1 MFAILGILIVLGC
14 ILAGFILEKG
24 NFDLILSAAPPE
36 LLMIGGG
43 ALGQLVLS
51 TPKDA
56 LGATFKGALSILGPM
71 VTSKAYYLDLL
82 TTLSGLYM
90 KIRREGLVAIEKDVE
105 RPAESPIFSNF
116 AKNKKNHEVL
126 AFICDTMRIF
136 STVNIEAHEFDN
148 IMDADIESTV
158 HELLIPSHSIS
169 KVADGMPALGIVACV
184 LGVVITMGKLNEP
197 PEVLGHSIG
206 AALVG
211 TMLGVLGC
219 YGFLGPMAANM
230 EHRAK
235 ELEASLLVV
244 KAALGAFVGGN
255 PPPVALEAGRRAIP
269 TGHRPTFE
277 ELGEAIK
284 ASKGK

>member
-1 MFAILGILIVLGC
+1 MFAILGVIIVLGC
-14 ILAGFILEKG
+14 IFTGYFLEHG
-24 NFDLILSAAPPE
+24 NFSVLLSAAPPE

-43 ALGQLVLS
+43 AVGSLVLS
-51 TPKDA
+51 APKEV
-56 LGATFKGALSILGPM
+56 LGATFKGILSVLGGM
-71 VTSKAYYLDLL
+71 QTSKAYYLEML
-82 TTLSGLYM
+82 TTLSQLFM

-105 RPAESPIFSNF
+105 RPAESPIFSSF

-136 STVNIEAHEFDN
+136 STVNIEAHEFET
-148 IMDADIESTV
+148 IMDADIEATV
-158 HELLIPSHSIS
+158 HEAMVASHSVA
-169 KVADGMPALGIVACV
+169 KVADALPGLGIVAAV
-184 LGVVITMGKLNEP
+184 LGVVITMGKISEP

-211 TMLGVLGC
+211 TFLGVLGA
-219 YGFLGPMAANM
+219 YGFVSPIATNI

-235 ELEASLLVV
+235 ESEAILLVA
-244 KAALGAFVGGN
+244 KAALTAFVGGN

-269 TGHRPTFE
+269 AHKRPTFE
-277 ELGEAIK
+277 ELEQAIK

>member
-1 MFAILGILIVLGC
+1 MFVIIGVVIVLGAVG
-14 ILAGFILEKG
+14 LGFFFEKG
-24 NFDLILSAAPPE
+24 NFSLLFSAAPAE
-36 LLMIGGG
+36 MLIIFGG
-43 ALGQLVLS
+43 AFGSLIIS
-51 TPKDA
+51 SPKD
-56 LGATFKGALSILGPM
+56 ILGHIFKSFFAIFGSM
-71 VTSKAYYLDLL
+71 KTSKAYYLEML
-82 TTLSGLYM
+82 TVLSMLFM
-90 KIRREGLVAIEKDVE
+90 KIRREGLVAIEKDIE
-105 RPAESPIFSNF
+105 HPTESPIFSAF
-116 AKNKKNHEVL
+116 AKNKDNAAVVS
-126 AFICDTMRIF
+126 FVCDTMRIF
-136 STVNIEAHEFDN
+136 STVNIEQHEFDN
-148 IMDADIESTV
+148 IMDADIEASA
-158 HELLIPSHSIS
+158 HEAM
-169 KVADGMPALGIVACV
+169 VAAHTMNKTADALPGLGIVAAV

-235 ELEASLLVV
+235 EVEATLLVV

-277 ELGEAIK
+277 ELEEAIK

>member
-1 MFAILGILIVLGC
+1 MFAILGIIIVIGC
-14 ILAGFILEKG
+14 ILSGFILEKG
-24 NFDLILSAAPPE
+24 NFDLLLSAAPPE
-36 LLMIGGG
+36 LLMIAGG
-43 ALGQLVLS
+43 ALGAFVIS
-51 TPKDA
+51 SPKDVITHT
-56 LGATFKGALSILGPM
+56 LKGAMSIFGGM
-71 VTSKAYYLDLL
+71 ITSKAYYTTLL
-82 TTLSGLYM
+82 VTLSGLYM

-105 RPAESPIFSNF
+105 RPAESPIFSDF

-126 AFICDTMRIF
+126 IFICDTMRIF

-197 PEVLGHSIG
+197 AEVLGHSIG

-211 TMLGVLGC
+211 TFMGVLLA
-219 YGFLGPMAANM
+219 YGFIGPISTNI
-230 EHRAK
+230 EYRAK
-235 ELEASLLVV
+235 ETEAILLVAKASLT
-244 KAALGAFVGGN
+244 AFVGGN

-269 TGHRPTFE
+269 IHQRPTFE
-277 ELGEAIK
+277 ELEDAIK

>member
-1 MFAILGILIVLGC
+1 MFVIIGVVIVLGAVGLGFFFEKGNFSLLFSAAPAEMLIIFGGAFGSLVISSPKEVLGQVFKSLFAILGSMKTSKGYY
-14 ILAGFILEKG
+14 LEM
-24 NFDLILSAAPPE
+24 LT
-36 LLMIGGG
+36 
-43 ALGQLVLS
+43 VLS
-51 TPKDA
+51 M
-56 LGATFKGALSILGPM
+56 LF
-71 VTSKAYYLDLL
+71 
-82 TTLSGLYM
+82 M
-90 KIRREGLVAIEKDVE
+90 KIRREGLVAIEKDIE
-105 RPAESPIFSNF
+105 HPTESPIFSAF
-116 AKNKKNHEVL
+116 AKNKNNAAVVC
-126 AFICDTMRIF
+126 FVCDTMRIF
-136 STVNIEAHEFDN
+136 STVNIEQHEFDN
-148 IMDADIESTV
+148 IMDSDIEASA
-158 HELLIPSHSIS
+158 HEALIAAHTMN
-169 KVADGMPALGIVACV
+169 KTADALPGLGIVAAV

-235 ELEASLLVV
+235 EVEATLLVV

-277 ELGEAIK
+277 ELEEAIK

>member
-1 MFAILGILIVLGC
+1 MFVIIGVVIVLGAVG
-14 ILAGFILEKG
+14 LGFFFEKG
-24 NFDLILSAAPPE
+24 NFSLLFSAAPAE
-36 LLMIGGG
+36 MLIIFGG
-43 ALGQLVLS
+43 AFGSLIISSPKDILGHIFKSFFAIFGSMKTSKGYYLEMLTVLS
-51 TPKDA
+51 M
-56 LGATFKGALSILGPM
+56 LF
-71 VTSKAYYLDLL
+71 
-82 TTLSGLYM
+82 M
-90 KIRREGLVAIEKDVE
+90 KIRREGLVAIEKDIE
-105 RPAESPIFSNF
+105 HPTESPIFSAF
-116 AKNKKNHEVL
+116 AKNKENAAVVS
-126 AFICDTMRIF
+126 FVCDTMRIF
-136 STVNIEAHEFDN
+136 STVNIEQHEFDN
-148 IMDADIESTV
+148 IMDADIEASA
-158 HELLIPSHSIS
+158 HEAM
-169 KVADGMPALGIVACV
+169 VAAHTMNKTADALPGLGIVAAV

-235 ELEASLLVV
+235 EVEATLLVV

-277 ELGEAIK
+277 ELEEAIK

>member
-1 MFAILGILIVLGC
+1 MFVILGTLIVLGC
-14 ILAGFILEKG
+14 ILAGFVLEKG

-43 ALGQLVLS
+43 ALGALVIS
-51 TPKDA
+51 SPKEV
-56 LGATFKGALSILGPM
+56 LVATFKGAMTIFGGM
-71 VTSKAYYLDLL
+71 ITSKAYYTELL

-90 KIRREGLVAIEKDVE
+90 KIRREGLVSIEKDVE
-105 RPAESPIFSNF
+105 RPAESPIFANF

-126 AFICDTMRIF
+126 VFICDTMRIF
-136 STVNIEAHEFDN
+136 STVNIEAHEFET
-148 IMDADIESTV
+148 IMDADIEATV
-158 HELLIPSHSIS
+158 HEALLPAHSIS

-197 PEVLGHSIG
+197 AEVLGHSIG

-211 TMLGVLGC
+211 TFMGVLLA
-219 YGFLGPMAANM
+219 YGFIGPISTNI
-230 EHRAK
+230 EYRAK
-235 ELEASLLVV
+235 ETEAILLVAKASLT
-244 KAALGAFVGGN
+244 AFVGGN

-269 TGHRPTFE
+269 IHQRPTFE
-277 ELGEAIK
+277 QLEEAIK

>member
-1 MFAILGILIVLGC
+1 MFAILGAVIVIGC
-14 ILAGFILEKG
+14 ILSGFILEKG
-24 NFDLILSAAPPE
+24 NFDLLLSAAPPE

-43 ALGQLVLS
+43 ALGALVIS
-51 TPKDA
+51 SPKEV
-56 LGATFKGALSILGPM
+56 LIATFKGAATVLGGM
-71 VTSKAYYLDLL
+71 TTSKAYYTELL

-105 RPAESPIFSNF
+105 RPAESPIFANF

-126 AFICDTMRIF
+126 VFICDTMRIF
-136 STVNIEAHEFDN
+136 STVNIEAHEFET
-148 IMDADIESTV
+148 IMDADIEATV
-158 HELLIPSHSIS
+158 HEALIPAHSIS

-197 PEVLGHSIG
+197 AEVLGHSIG

-211 TMLGVLGC
+211 TFMGVLLA
-219 YGFLGPMAANM
+219 YGFIGPISTNI
-230 EHRAK
+230 EYRAK
-235 ELEASLLVV
+235 ETEAILLVAKASLT
-244 KAALGAFVGGN
+244 AFVGGN

-269 TGHRPTFE
+269 IHQRPTFE
-277 ELGEAIK
+277 ELEDAIK

>member
-1 MFAILGILIVLGC
+1 MFVIIGIVIVLGAVG
-14 ILAGFILEKG
+14 LGFFFEKG
-24 NFDLILSAAPPE
+24 NFSLLFSAAPAE
-36 LLMIGGG
+36 MLIIFGG
-43 ALGQLVLS
+43 ALGSLVISSPKDILGHVFKSLFAIFGSMKTSKGYYLEMLTVLS
-51 TPKDA
+51 M
-56 LGATFKGALSILGPM
+56 LF
-71 VTSKAYYLDLL
+71 
-82 TTLSGLYM
+82 M
-90 KIRREGLVAIEKDVE
+90 KIRREGLVAIEKDIE
-105 RPAESPIFSNF
+105 HPTESPIFSSF
-116 AKNKKNHEVL
+116 AKNKNNAAVVS
-126 AFICDTMRIF
+126 FVCDTMRIF
-136 STVNIEAHEFDN
+136 STVNIEQHEFDN
-148 IMDADIESTV
+148 IMDADIETSA
-158 HELLIPSHSIS
+158 HEAL
-169 KVADGMPALGIVACV
+169 VAAHTMNKTADALPGLGIVAAV

-235 ELEASLLVV
+235 EVEAMLLVV

-277 ELGEAIK
+277 ELEEAIK

>member
-1 MFAILGILIVLGC
+1 MFAILGAVIVIGC
-14 ILAGFILEKG
+14 ILSGFILEKG
-24 NFDLILSAAPPE
+24 NFDLLLSAAPPE

-43 ALGQLVLS
+43 ALGALVIS
-51 TPKDA
+51 SPKEV
-56 LGATFKGALSILGPM
+56 LIATFKGAATVFGGM
-71 VTSKAYYLDLL
+71 TTSKAYYTELL

-105 RPAESPIFSNF
+105 RPAESPIFANF

-126 AFICDTMRIF
+126 VFICDTMRIF
-136 STVNIEAHEFDN
+136 STVNIEAHEFET
-148 IMDADIESTV
+148 IMDADIEATV
-158 HELLIPSHSIS
+158 HEALIPAHSIS

-197 PEVLGHSIG
+197 AEVLGHSIG

-211 TMLGVLGC
+211 TFMGVLLA
-219 YGFLGPMAANM
+219 YGFIGPISTNI
-230 EHRAK
+230 EYRAK
-235 ELEASLLVV
+235 ETEAILLVAKASLT
-244 KAALGAFVGGN
+244 AFVGGN

-269 TGHRPTFE
+269 IHQRPTFE
-277 ELGEAIK
+277 ELEDAIK